1 MIIDGI
7 EYEDVLE
14 ITGRRVLRSAAGFY
28 IGRLAKMS
36 WSNGE
41 FVPFDRL
48 SGYFRKEVDAQA
60 VLERDS

>member
-28 IGRLAKMS
+28 IGRLAK
-36 WSNGE
+36 WLLPKGGE
-41 FVPFDRL
+41 CTSSFREGFVRRVHGSD
-48 SGYFRKEVDAQA
+48 KEP
-60 VLERDS
+60 